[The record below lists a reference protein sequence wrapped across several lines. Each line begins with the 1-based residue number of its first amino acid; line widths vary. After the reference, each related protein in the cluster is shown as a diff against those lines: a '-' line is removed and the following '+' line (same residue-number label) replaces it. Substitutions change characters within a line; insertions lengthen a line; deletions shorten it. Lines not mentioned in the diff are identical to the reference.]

1 MKSFIATAIVA
12 SSLVSCAAGGSSILG
27 GKLGG
32 EWSVVSIDG
41 KTINAATADTP
52 PYMGFDVSARNVY
65 GNAGCNLLTGALDF
79 NESQGTINLNSI
91 GSTRMMCA
99 DMTVEDALLGALRHV
114 RKYSVKGDT
123 LSLNN
128 SSGKAVVTLVRK

>member
-1 MKSFIATAIVA
+1 M
-12 SSLVSCAAGGSSILG
+12 G